1 MLIKNKGNK
10 MENIYKKIM
19 EETKKNNSY
28 KFEIKG
34 EKFKTFIDWEN
45 DFCLTHY
52 SENYTTKQNAWAVN
66 DIEGLKYRINILTK

>member
-1 MLIKNKGNK
+1 MK
-10 MENIYKKIM
+10 NIYETIM

-52 SENYTTKQNAWAVN
+52 SEEYTTKENAWAVY
-66 DIEGLKYRINILTK
+66 DIEGLEHKINCLTK